1 MKCAK
6 CGMDLEENTK
16 FCGNCGNPVEA
27 TPVVDETPSLE
38 TSVAEAPVEPVA
50 YTEPAFTSEVS
61 NEPQEER
68 QEIVQEPIPVDTPE
82 FKEQQ
87 EKGKKSRGAI
97 KYIFIILVA
106 LALIAG
112 GVFAYFKFFNGES
125 YTKAVDNVE
134 KSIENLMKKA
144 SNSGTITAKVELSV
158 KDSLSLDFGAIVE
171 YELNDNSIKMH
182 AKIDKNMLM
191 DEMNA
196 YLDFNKKSV
205 NMYIPVDLLTL
216 IDDSIDLDTNKEYL
230 YFSADLDELGIEG
243 VDEIFETLKSEDF
256 NEELDMSKVLTEENF
271 KYVGKKD
278 GLKQYSLTINKDYFE
293 SFKDEVDLSELP
305 LDEIGDMAF
314 DLNLYV
320 NSKNVLVKIEMDL
333 KDALKEL
340 TDDIEK
346 FLFTIKFSNLNST
359 KVEVPANVKNNSF
372 DLNQYIEL
380 QQTQD
385 IIDSLST
392 NQTMPTTSKLF

>member
-6 CGMDLEENTK
+6 CGADLEENTK

-27 TPVVDETPSLE
+27 TPVVEENTSVETP
-38 TSVAEAPVEPVA
+38 VEAPVEPVA

-61 NEPQEER
+61 SEPQEER

-87 EKGKKSRGAI
+87 EKGKKSKGAI
-97 KYIFIILVA
+97 KYIFIILIA

-125 YTKAVDNVE
+125 YSKAVDNVE
-134 KSIENLMKKA
+134 TSIENLIKKA
-144 SNSGTITAKVELSV
+144 SNSGTITAKAELSV
-158 KDSLSLDFGAIVE
+158 KNSLSLDLGASIE
-171 YELNDNSIKMH
+171 YELNDDSIKMH
-182 AKIDKNMLM
+182 AKVNENLLTS
-191 DEMNA
+191 EMNA
-196 YLDFNKKSV
+196 YLDFNKKSIT
-205 NMYIPVDLLTL
+205 MYIPVDLISL
-216 IDDSIDLDTNKEYL
+216 IDDSIDLDTDREYL

-243 VDEIFETLKSEDF
+243 VDEIFETLKSEDV

-278 GLKQYSLTINKDYFE
+278 GLKQYSLTLDKSYFE
-293 SFKDEVDLSELP
+293 SFKNEIDLSELP
-305 LDEIGDMAF
+305 LDEIGDMTF
-314 DLNLYV
+314 NMNLYV
-320 NSKNVLVKIEMDL
+320 NSKNNLVKIELDL
-333 KDALKEL
+333 KDALKDV
-340 TDDIEK
+340 TTDIEK
-346 FLFTIKFSNLNST
+346 FLFTIEFSNLNST

-385 IIDSLST
+385 IIDNLST